1 MFETVQGLLRSRVE
15 SDTAAVVY
23 GGRTW
28 TWREHL
34 AEATAEAAA
43 LIGLAHPARPLH
55 VGALLSNSP
64 AMLRAMAAAALG
76 GYVLCGL
83 NTTRRGDGLL
93 SDIRRSDCQ
102 LLLVD
107 PEHQPL
113 LAGLDLSDV
122 VVIDVASPLY
132 RELVAGAPT
141 SVPHREVGPH
151 DPFMM
156 IFTSGTSGN
165 PKAVPFAHGMS
176 VMCGASLIAQLDIT
190 SDDVCY
196 LSMPLFHSNGVAA
209 GWSVATGSGAA
220 MAPAKFTASGFLSD
234 IRRYRAT
241 YMNYVGKPLA
251 LVLATPERP
260 DDADNTL
267 RAAFGNEAT
276 DRDIE
281 AFTARFGCRVLDGFG
296 SSEFAVIV
304 YREDGTPAGS
314 IGKGYPGVAIYHPKS
329 VTECAPAIFD
339 ETGALANFD
348 EAVGELVNTEGTGP
362 FAGYYNDPAATAER
376 VRHGMYWSGDLAYRD
391 TEGWIYLAG
400 RTADWMRVD
409 GENQAAGPI
418 ERILQRLAP
427 VTQVAVYAVP
437 DDRVGDQ
444 IMAACVLGDGLVL
457 TPAELTEFLS
467 AQQDLSPKAWPRF
480 VRINRALP
488 QTATNKILK
497 RELIREG
504 VTAGDGVLWQRPD
517 RETSYVPMVPAEH
530 RVGLVEPSNSRC
542 GG

>member
-1 MFETVQGLLRSRVE
+1 
-15 SDTAAVVY
+15 
-23 GGRTW
+23 
-28 TWREHL
+28 
-34 AEATAEAAA
+34 
-43 LIGLAHPARPLH
+43 
-55 VGALLSNSP
+55 
-64 AMLRAMAAAALG
+64 
-76 GYVLCGL
+76 
-83 NTTRRGDGLL
+83 
-93 SDIRRSDCQ
+93 
-102 LLLVD
+102 
-107 PEHQPL
+107 
-113 LAGLDLSDV
+113 
-122 VVIDVASPLY
+122 
-132 RELVAGAPT
+132 
-141 SVPHREVGPH
+141 
-151 DPFMM
+151 MM

-196 LSMPLFHSNGVAA
+196 LAMPLFHSNGVAA

-251 LVLATPERP
+251 LVLATPEQP
-260 DDADNTL
+260 DDANNTL

-281 AFTARFGCRVLDGFG
+281 IFTRRFGCRVLDGFG
-296 SSEFAVIV
+296 SSEFAVII

-314 IGKGYPGVAIYHPKS
+314 IGKGYPGVAIYHPDS
-329 VTECAPAIFD
+329 VTECETAVFD
-339 ETGALANFD
+339 ESGALANFD
-348 EAVGELVNTEGTGP
+348 DAVGELVNTEGSGP
-362 FAGYYNDPAATAER
+362 FGGYYNDPAATAER

-409 GENQAAGPI
+409 GENLAAGPI

-437 DDRVGDQ
+437 DERVGDQ
-444 IMAACVLGDGLVL
+444 IMAAFVLGDGLTL
-457 TPAELTEFLS
+457 TLTELAEFLA
-467 AQQDLSPKAWPRF
+467 AQPDLSPKGWPRY

-497 RELIREG
+497 RELIADG
-504 VTAGDGVLWQRPD
+504 VTAGDGVLWERAD
-517 RETSYVPMVPAEH
+517 RGTAYLVVEH
-530 RVGLVEPSNSRC
+530 SRH
-542 GG
+542 